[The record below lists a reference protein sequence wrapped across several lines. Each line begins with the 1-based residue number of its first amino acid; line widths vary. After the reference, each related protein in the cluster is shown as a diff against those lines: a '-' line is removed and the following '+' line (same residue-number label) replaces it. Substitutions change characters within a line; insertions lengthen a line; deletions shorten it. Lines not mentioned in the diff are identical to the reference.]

1 MENVKKKPK
10 NRIGL
15 FFVITAMFWFTNYA
29 YMPTF
34 TPYLKSENIGYAMI
48 GAIGG
53 AYGLAQ
59 LILRVPIGIASD
71 RFGKRKIFIIAGVFF
86 GTLSSFLMFFT
97 NNPTLIWIL
106 RFTSGISAS
115 MWVVYTV
122 LFSSYF
128 AEGKTASR
136 ISILSIANTGG
147 ILIAKMTGSMIV
159 EAFGYQSAFLLSGS
173 VGVIAVIM
181 SFFVKENVPE
191 MEEKPRIT
199 ELLSVFKNRNL
210 LVLSILAVFSQMAMF
225 ATINT
230 FTPEVAAKLGAD
242 SLQLGFLA
250 TLSSIPG
257 LFVSMILGWLFSKK
271 INFRFLVSFSMLLG
285 AVGSVMTAYA
295 NNINMVYAASVVAC
309 FGFGICMTSLMSFC
323 TITVDP
329 KYRSVAMGAYQA
341 IYSIGMFLGPVV
353 VGVVADI
360 LGMRAG
366 ILSAAFLSLV
376 GMGLALVLLRRN
388 SGGAGMR

>member
-1 MENVKKKPK
+1 MEKTQKKPQ
-10 NRIGL
+10 NRVGL
-15 FFVITAMFWFTNYA
+15 FFVVTAMFWFTNYA

-59 LILRVPIGIASD
+59 LILRIPIGIASD
-71 RFGKRKIFIIAGVFF
+71 RFGKRKIFIIAGVCF
-86 GTLSSFLMFFT
+86 GTLSSFLLFFT
-97 NNPTLIWIL
+97 KDPTLIWLL

-147 ILIAKMTGSMIV
+147 ILIAKLSGSMIV
-159 EAFGYQSAFLLSGS
+159 ETFGYPSAFLLSGA
-173 VGVIAVIM
+173 VGIAAIIM
-181 SFFVKENVPE
+181 SLFVKENVPE
-191 MEEKPRIT
+191 MKEKPRIA

-210 LVLSILAVFSQMAMF
+210 LVMSILAVFSQMAMF

-250 TLSSIPG
+250 TLSSLPG
-257 LFVSMILGWLFSKK
+257 LFVSMILGWLFAKK

-285 AVGSVMTAYA
+285 AAGSVMTAFA
-295 NNINMVYAASVVAC
+295 GSLNMVYAASVVAC

-323 TITVDP
+323 TMTVDP

-353 VGVVADI
+353 VGIVADI
-360 LGMRAG
+360 FDMRTG
-366 ILSAAFLSLV
+366 ILSAALLSLI
-376 GMGLALVLLRRN
+376 GMVLAFVLLKRTH
-388 SGGAGMR
+388 SGNAAQ

>member
-1 MENVKKKPK
+1 MEKTQKKPQ

-15 FFVITAMFWFTNYA
+15 FFVVTAMFWFTNYA

-59 LILRVPIGIASD
+59 LILRIPIGIASD
-71 RFGKRKIFIIAGVFF
+71 RFGKRKIFIIAGVCF
-86 GTLSSFLMFFT
+86 GTLSSFLLFFAKD
-97 NNPTLIWIL
+97 PTVIWLL

-147 ILIAKMTGSMIV
+147 ILIAKLSGSMIV
-159 EAFGYQSAFLLSGS
+159 EAFGYPSAFLLSGT
-173 VGVIAVIM
+173 VGIIAIVM

-191 MEEKPRIT
+191 MKEKPRIA

-210 LVLSILAVFSQMAMF
+210 LVMSILAVFSQMAMF

-250 TLSSIPG
+250 TLSSLPG
-257 LFVSMILGWLFSKK
+257 LFVSMILGWLFAKK

-285 AVGSVMTAYA
+285 AAGSIMTAFA
-295 NNINMVYAASVVAC
+295 GSINMVYAASVVAC

-323 TITVDP
+323 TMTVDP

-353 VGVVADI
+353 VGIVADI
-360 LGMRAG
+360 FDMRAG
-366 ILSAAFLSLV
+366 ILSAALLSLI
-376 GMGLALVLLRRN
+376 GMMLAFVLLKRTH
-388 SGGAGMR
+388 SGNAVQ